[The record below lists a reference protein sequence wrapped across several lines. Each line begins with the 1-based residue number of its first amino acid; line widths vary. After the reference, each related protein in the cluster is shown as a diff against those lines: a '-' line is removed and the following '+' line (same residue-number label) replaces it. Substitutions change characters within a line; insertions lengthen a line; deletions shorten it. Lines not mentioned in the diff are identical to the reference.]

1 MPEVRIK
8 YFCSLCRFHD
18 GGVGDVDND
27 NKDDDDDNDD
37 GGGGSGV
44 EDDRQRHL
52 QAMLEVAA
60 VTFAAA
66 MTVDDSLDG
75 GGSANGIGDNR

>member
-18 GGVGDVDND
+18 GGVGDDDDD

-44 EDDRQRHL
+44 AGRCGSEDDRQRHL
-52 QAMLEVAA
+52 HAMLEVAA
-60 VTFAAA
+60 VTFVAA
-66 MTVDDSLDG
+66 MTVLTVG
-75 GGSANGIGDNR
+75 GR